1 MRSKKNQQVYIRY
14 FLILAH
20 KTPFE
25 ITPITFTRAHNEK
38 KNNTCNKFTSTSF
51 THFLAKIVLIHVSS
65 PVGTHSTIL
74 NVYFVIVSVL
84 RKTLLTVI

>member
-38 KNNTCNKFTSTSF
+38 KKTIIN
-51 THFLAKIVLIHVSS
+51 LQVLLLHI
-65 PVGTHSTIL
+65 
-74 NVYFVIVSVL
+74 FL
-84 RKTLLTVI
+84 RK

>member
-38 KNNTCNKFTSTSF
+38 KTNNKFTSTSF

>member
-25 ITPITFTRAHNEK
+25 ITPITFTRAHNKK
-38 KNNTCNKFTSTSF
+38 KNNNKFTSTSF

>member
-1 MRSKKNQQVYIRY
+1 MVVIRQFLLINNIMRSKKNQQVYIRY

-38 KNNTCNKFTSTSF
+38 KTIIN
-51 THFLAKIVLIHVSS
+51 LQVLLLHI
-65 PVGTHSTIL
+65 
-74 NVYFVIVSVL
+74 FL
-84 RKTLLTVI
+84 RK